1 MNNDMSSYRTPP
13 IETALFDPR
22 AVISAEADSPTC
34 TGEDGS
40 ALETDQ
46 FDSPCVVGRYR
57 IKEEI
62 GRGGMGIVLRA
73 YDELLHRDLA
83 IKLLLKS
90 YLDQQEII
98 DRFVDEALLTS
109 QLQHPCIVPVYDR
122 GVSCDSRPFFAM
134 KLVSGQSL
142 AAILS
147 NGSGDQQDRLR
158 LLKTLEAVCQTVAYS
173 HSCGVLHLDIKPSNI
188 MIGEFGEVYLMDW
201 GLAKIWLPDNPSP
214 KQLFNERSVVN
225 TPLDNHSQ
233 PYSTGGTPA
242 YMSPEQACG
251 DPVCPKS
258 DVFGLGGTL
267 CEILTGRPP
276 YRGNNIQGIHSRAI
290 RGRLEDAMCR
300 LDDCKA
306 DGKLVELAKGCLE
319 CSLENRISSAKEVAS
334 SISQYLETALVQAE
348 SDICRFFDLS
358 LDLFCIATLDGYFD
372 RVNINFSRVL
382 GYSSEALK
390 SRPFLDFI
398 HSEDVE
404 DTLQVMKDLTAGQQV
419 VHFCNRYRHADGHYL
434 TLEWT
439 AKPFLQEG
447 SIFAVARDV
456 TNRFS

>member
-1 MNNDMSSYRTPP
+1 MSSYSTQP
-13 IETALFDPR
+13 IKTALFDR
-22 AVISAEADSPTC
+22 KVAISAEAGSPAC
-34 TGEDGS
+34 TGEDSS
-40 ALETDQ
+40 ALETVQ
-46 FDSPCVVGRYR
+46 LDSPCVIGRYR
-57 IKEEI
+57 INEEL
-62 GRGGMGIVLRA
+62 GRGGMGIVFRA

-83 IKLLLKS
+83 IKLLLKT
-90 YLDQQEII
+90 YLDQPEII

-109 QLQHPCIVPVYDR
+109 RLQHPCIVPVYDR
-122 GVSCDSRPFFAM
+122 GFSNDSRPFFAM

-142 AAILS
+142 ATILL
-147 NGSGDQQDRLR
+147 NGSGEQHDRLS
-158 LLKTLEAVCQTVAYS
+158 LLKTLESVCQTVAYS

-214 KQLFNERSVVN
+214 KQIFTERFIPNSPSEN
-225 TPLDNHSQ
+225 YSQ
-233 PYSTGGTPA
+233 PHSTGGTPA

-251 DPVCPKS
+251 DTVCPKS

-276 YRGNNIQGIHSRAI
+276 YRGDNIQRIHSRAI
-290 RGRLEDAMCR
+290 RGRLEDAICL

-319 CSLENRISSAKEVAS
+319 SRVENRIASAKEVAI
-334 SISQYLETALVQAE
+334 SISQYLETALEQAE
-348 SDICRFFDLS
+348 SDIHRFFDLMP
-358 LDLFCIATLDGYFD
+358 DLFCIATQEGYFE
-372 RVNINFSRVL
+372 RVNVNFSRVL
-382 GYSSEALK
+382 GYSSETLI

-398 HSEDVE
+398 HAEDVE
-404 DTLQVMKDLTAGQQV
+404 DTLQVMKDLTSGQPV

-439 AKPFLQEG
+439 AKPFPEEG
-447 SIFAVARDV
+447 RIFAVARDV
-456 TNRFS
+456 TDHSNEH